1 MRSVF
6 KVLVIGF
13 ATILVALLFYLAHD
27 TSPHNYADLVVARR
41 EVPTDQNALTFLKAA
56 KKKGT
61 GRKPFTCSVP
71 II

>member
-13 ATILVALLFYLAHD
+13 AITLVALLFYLRHD
-27 TSPHNYADLVVARR
+27 TPARNYADLAVERR